1 LNNFYVEIYIMHS
14 AELIIKL
21 YRQMVRIRFCEE
33 SLVEFIL
40 NGEIRTPCHLCSG
53 QEAVA
58 VGVCSALEKQDYIFG
73 SHRSHGHFLAKGGSL
88 NELVAE
94 IYGKLNGCC
103 RGRGGSMHL
112 IDPTCGMMGSA
123 PIVAGTISM
132 AVGAALASSIRRDMR
147 VAVSFFGDG
156 ATNEGGL
163 FESMNVAALRRLPII
178 FVCEN
183 NLYSTHMSIRE
194 CRPDKPIYKIARA
207 LDMAGE
213 AINGNDVLA
222 VYDAATESVAKCRQG
237 QGPVFLECLTYR
249 MRGHVGPDDNIQGT
263 HTDIRSK
270 AEVAHWLK
278 KDPLNRLEAY
288 IFDNGIGTP
297 EELEVIQHKVQQEI
311 RTAHQFAAAGDW
323 PEESELTH
331 YVFQ

>member
-1 LNNFYVEIYIMHS
+1 MMHS
-14 AELIIKL
+14 AKLIIKL
-21 YRQMVRIRFCEE
+21 YSQMVRIRFCEE
-33 SLVEFIL
+33 SLVEPIL

-58 VGVCSALEKQDYIFG
+58 VGVCAALEKQDYIFG

-88 NELVAE
+88 NEMVAE
-94 IYGKLNGCC
+94 IYGKSNGCS

-112 IDPTCGMMGSA
+112 IDPTCGMMGAA

-132 AVGAALASSIRRDMR
+132 AVGAALAASIRKERR

-156 ATNEGGL
+156 ATNEGVL

-183 NLYSTHMSIRE
+183 NLYSTHMPISE
-194 CRPDKPIYKIARA
+194 CRPDKPIHQMARSVG
-207 LDMAGE
+207 MAAQ

-222 VYDAATESVAKCRQG
+222 VYDAATESVAKCRQN

-270 AEVAHWLK
+270 AEVSQWRK
-278 KDPLNRLEAY
+278 KDPLKRLEAY
-288 IFDNGIGTP
+288 MLETGIAKP
-297 EELEVIQHKVQQEI
+297 QELEAIQHKVDQEI
-311 RTAHQFAAAGDW
+311 RTAHQFADAGDW

-331 YVFQ
+331 YVFK